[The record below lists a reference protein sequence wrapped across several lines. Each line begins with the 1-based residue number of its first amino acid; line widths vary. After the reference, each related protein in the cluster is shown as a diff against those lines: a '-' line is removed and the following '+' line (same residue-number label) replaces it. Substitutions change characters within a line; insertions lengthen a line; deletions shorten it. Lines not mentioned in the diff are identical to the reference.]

1 MTLLFKINR
10 VTTDLT
16 LCVNKNET
24 PSSCLSHVWRHMK
37 KVLYKGRICSRQKN
51 IASFLNRYPS
61 TVLYH
66 KHNVKY
72 ELFHLISWWKHF
84 QQTYSFHR
92 IPGDC
97 ISSEN
102 FLPTK
107 LDKKACILRCESN
120 IWKRSL
126 RGVLIKVLRKYVKDT
141 LNIMLYIYIYIYI
154 HIYIYIYI
162 FDII

>member
-1 MTLLFKINR
+1 MALLFKINR

-120 IWKRSL
+120 TRCSYKGVTQICKRH
-126 RGVLIKVLRKYVKDT
+126 IKYYV
-141 LNIMLYIYIYIYI
+141 IYIYI
-154 HIYIYIYI
+154 HIYIYIYLI
-162 FDII
+162 